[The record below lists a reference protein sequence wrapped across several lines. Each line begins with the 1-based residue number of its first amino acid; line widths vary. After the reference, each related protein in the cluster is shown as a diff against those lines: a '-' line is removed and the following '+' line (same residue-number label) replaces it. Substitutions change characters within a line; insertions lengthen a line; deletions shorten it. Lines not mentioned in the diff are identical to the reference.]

1 MRPNKLNIFHFF
13 NKSLVGYLFFLH
25 RFFWTMREKKEVLW
39 FFSAF
44 IVFARQNTSVRR
56 NTLLTYSAVCFCWCC
71 CCCCCLLL
79 FMLQIDDFGSIF
91 LVFFV
96 SLSHFIHFI
105 WAFSCILL
113 YTQAEKLFIC
123 ECTLYTRSKREKKIG
138 RIFALRKK
146 VFKFALLFRSL
157 HTVSPLNTQLC
168 SNFMSIRVCC
178 FVFTCERYWCFG
190 SFNNKL
196 IECCWWVHNNNRNT
210 LPIQLVLSS
219 AWCIFPF
226 F

>member
-25 RFFWTMREKKEVLW
+25 RFFGTMREKKEVLW

-56 NTLLTYSAVCFCWCC
+56 NTLLTYSAVCC

-113 YTQAEKLFIC
+113 LYIQAEKLFIC
-123 ECTLYTRSKREKKIG
+123 ECTHTARE
-138 RIFALRKK
+138 RKK
-146 VFKFALLFRSL
+146 LGEYLLYAKRYLNLRCFFVRFTQSVHKIHSCAAILCLSTECVVLFL
-157 HTVSPLNTQLC
+157 HTDGIDVSVLLTTNWLNAVDECTTTIEIHCQ
-168 SNFMSIRVCC
+168 FIW
-178 FVFTCERYWCFG
+178 YW
-190 SFNNKL
+190 
-196 IECCWWVHNNNRNT
+196 V
-210 LPIQLVLSS
+210 VLDVY
-219 AWCIFPF
+219 FHF